1 MSGLTLR
8 DHLWLWAMPVNVLQ
22 ELRAYPFRD
31 ETSTL
36 TAQQAIERTGIR
48 NVLIAGGLP
57 LTAET
62 MALLPAARRIIAKG
76 AMHRAVDGGGTRV
89 DYDAGLNALLRAKR
103 LAARDPRIESFL
115 LDDFSTGSVA
125 GGVTPQHLADLQ
137 FENAA
142 RPPQLPLMATFYEMS
157 LEDDLQLPL
166 LPYFA
171 GFLNPLW
178 HAADIDRQPGYAR
191 RLSGL
196 TGGKPLLLCI
206 YVYDFGNQRKLSYA
220 GMRRQ
225 LDACEELIR
234 ARQVYGAVIL
244 GTCMLDLDWDSNR
257 ALYDWLAERGDA
269 AIES

>member
-1 MSGLTLR
+1 MSGSTLR
-8 DHLWLWAMPVNVLQ
+8 DHLWLWGMPVNVLQ

-31 ETSTL
+31 EPSTL

-57 LTAET
+57 LTGET
-62 MALLPAARRIIAKG
+62 MAGLSAARRIIAKG
-76 AMHRAVDGGGTRV
+76 AMHRAVDGATRV
-89 DYDAGLNALLRAKR
+89 DYDAGLNALLQAKR

-125 GGVTPQHLADLQ
+125 GGVTPKHLADLQ

-157 LEDDLQLPL
+157 LADDRQLPL

-178 HAADIDRQPGYAR
+178 HAADIDRLPGYAE
-191 RLSGL
+191 RLSRL
-196 TGGKPLLLCI
+196 TGGKPLLTCI
-206 YVYDFGNQRKLSYA
+206 YVYDFGNLRKLSYA

-234 ARQVYGAVIL
+234 ERRVYGAVIL
-244 GTCMLDLDWDSNR
+244 GTCMLDLDWESNR
-257 ALYDWLAERGDA
+257 ALYDWLEKRGDA
-269 AIES
+269 TIGS